1 MSYFI
6 FMCYLILLGVLAF
19 VLLAFIYKNDDLEE
33 QIEEQQSLI
42 NVSRKN
48 LADAENRISQR
59 NILLKKQEE
68 KIKTLKTLENKLTI
82 LEAYITSN
90 NYGNA
95 EVRLKALKKLVTDY
109 QSNNQF

>member
-1 MSYFI
+1 MSYYM
-6 FMCYLILLGVLAF
+6 FMVYLILLGAI
-19 VLLAFIYKNDDLEE
+19 AFILLVFMYKNDDLEE

-42 NVSRKN
+42 DESRHS
-48 LADAENRISQR
+48 LSIAEDQVRNR
-59 NILLKKQEE
+59 NDLLEYQEN
-68 KIKTLKTLENKLTI
+68 KIKTLKDKLTV

>member
-1 MSYFI
+1 MSYYM
-6 FMCYLILLGVLAF
+6 FMLYLILLGAIAF
-19 VLLAFIYKNDDLEE
+19 ILLVFIYKNDELEKE
-33 QIEEQQSLI
+33 IEEQQSLI
-42 NVSRKN
+42 NASRRN

-59 NILLKKQEE
+59 NKIIEYQEE
-68 KIKTLKTLENKLTI
+68 KIKTLKKLKDKLTV

>member
-1 MSYFI
+1 MSYYM
-6 FMCYLILLGVLAF
+6 FMLYLILLGALAF
-19 VLLAFIYKNDDLEE
+19 ILLVFIYKNDDLEKE
-33 QIEEQQSLI
+33 IEEQQSLI
-42 NVSRKN
+42 NASRRN

-59 NILLKKQEE
+59 NKIIEYQEE
-68 KIKTLKTLENKLTI
+68 KIKTLKTSKDKLTI

>member
-1 MSYFI
+1 MSYCM
-6 FMCYLILLGVLAF
+6 FMFYLILLGALAF
-19 VLLAFIYKNDDLEE
+19 ILLVFIYKNDDLEKE
-33 QIEEQQSLI
+33 IKEQQSLI
-42 NVSRKN
+42 NASRRS

-59 NILLKKQEE
+59 NKIIEYQEE
-68 KIKTLKTLENKLTI
+68 KIKTLKTLKNKLTI

>member
-1 MSYFI
+1 MSYYM
-6 FMCYLILLGVLAF
+6 FMFYLILLGAIAF
-19 VLLAFIYKNDDLEE
+19 TLLVFIYKNDDLEKE
-33 QIEEQQSLI
+33 IEEQQSLI
-42 NVSRKN
+42 NASRRS

-59 NILLKKQEE
+59 NKIIEYQEE
-68 KIKTLKTLENKLTI
+68 KIKTLKTFKDKLTV